1 MESLSED
8 NNFEK
13 KENIENPSEESNE
26 IPSNLNSQIENSQ
39 IENSQNENSQNEK
52 ENENSQNQNI
62 NSENIKKELTEEEK
76 KKKDQEDLIATLPL
90 YITSCKLSLL
100 NNEQVVLYTLK
111 GLKVKSQ
118 IQRRYSDF
126 ELLRKKIGEFLPGV
140 FIAGLPSTEILGD
153 VDNKASEMRLKLLN
167 HFIRKITEN
176 PELYETEPFIFFLND
191 DKNYR
196 NFLEKLDPGNPEE
209 IKNRFLKVFPDFKYE
224 NYNKIEFEKYLD
236 YWIKIFIKARD
247 NIDKIGIVLENEILN
262 IIKEQKMLSH
272 IFKMF
277 IDFEN
282 AIPNNQSIIKNPKEF
297 CANIINSN
305 LGRPYFVFYHYHL
318 KTIADLE
325 AFIDA
330 YKILVKYRKKFSD
343 SQDALKKI
351 SLSGLSKYNVLK
363 ASKEEGVQ
371 QLTQEDKG
379 YYEELKM
386 LNLKF
391 IVDISTT
398 VLKKQ
403 IDNFRETFFERYKN
417 EIVKMKQNLINKNL
431 KSVQL
436 WEEFASSLN

>member
-1 MESLSED
+1 MEPSAE
-8 NNFEK
+8 ETK
-13 KENIENPSEESNE
+13 KEENIENETNNTESEKKEE
-26 IPSNLNSQIENSQ
+26 INTNLNL
-39 IENSQNENSQNEK
+39 EK
-52 ENENSQNQNI
+52 ENVENP
-62 NSENIKKELTEEEK
+62 ENEKIENKELTEK
-76 KKKDQEDLIATLPL
+76 KKKKKEQEDLIASLPL
-90 YITSCKLSLL
+90 YITSCKLTLL
-100 NNEQVVLYTLK
+100 NNEQVVLYSLK
-111 GLKVKSQ
+111 GLKVKSM

-126 ELLRKKIGEFLPGV
+126 EILRKKIGEFLPGV

-167 HFIRKITEN
+167 HFIRKISEN

-196 NFLEKLDPGNPEE
+196 SFLEKLDPGTPEE
-209 IKNRFLKVFPDFKYE
+209 IKNRFLKVFPNFKYE

-247 NIDKIGIVLENEILN
+247 NIDKIGFVLENEILN
-262 IIKEQKMLSH
+262 IVKEQKNLSL

-282 AIPNNQSIIKNPKEF
+282 AIPNNQSVIKNPKQF
-297 CANIINSN
+297 CENIINSN

-330 YKILVKYRKKFSD
+330 YKILTKYRKKYD
-343 SQDALKKI
+343 ESQEALKKI

-391 IVDISTT
+391 IVDISTS
-398 VLKKQ
+398 VLKNQ
-403 IDNFRETFFERYKN
+403 IDTFRETFFERYKN
-417 EIVKMKQNLINKNL
+417 AIIKMKENLIKKNL

>member
-1 MESLSED
+1 MEPINENITD
-8 NNFEK
+8 NNIKNETEQLVTPLEK
-13 KENIENPSEESNE
+13 KEIEQSDTPLEKKEEINT
-26 IPSNLNSQIENSQ
+26 NLNL
-39 IENSQNENSQNEK
+39 EK
-52 ENENSQNQNI
+52 ENVENP
-62 NSENIKKELTEEEK
+62 ENEKIENKELTEEEK
-76 KKKDQEDLIATLPL
+76 KKKEQEDLIASLPL
-90 YITSCKLSLL
+90 YITSCKLTLL
-100 NNEQVVLYTLK
+100 NNEQVVLYSLK
-111 GLKVKSQ
+111 GLKVKSM

-126 ELLRKKIGEFLPGV
+126 EILRKKIGEFLPGV

-167 HFIRKITEN
+167 HFIRKISEN
-176 PELYETEPFIFFLND
+176 PELYETEPFIFFLNE

-196 NFLEKLDPGNPEE
+196 SFLEKLDPGTPEE
-209 IKNRFLKVFPDFKYE
+209 IKNRFLKVFPNFKYE

-247 NIDKIGIVLENEILN
+247 NIDKIGFVLENEILN
-262 IIKEQKMLSH
+262 IVKEQKNLSL

-282 AIPNNQSIIKNPKEF
+282 AIPNNQSVIKNPKQF
-297 CANIINSN
+297 CENIINSN

-330 YKILVKYRKKFSD
+330 YKILTKYRKKYDD
-343 SQDALKKI
+343 SQEALKKI

-391 IVDISTT
+391 IVDISTS
-398 VLKKQ
+398 VLKNQ
-403 IDNFRETFFERYKN
+403 IDTFRETFFERYKN
-417 EIVKMKQNLINKNL
+417 EIIKMKQNLINKNL

>member
-1 MESLSED
+1 
-8 NNFEK
+8 
-13 KENIENPSEESNE
+13 
-26 IPSNLNSQIENSQ
+26 
-39 IENSQNENSQNEK
+39 
-52 ENENSQNQNI
+52 
-62 NSENIKKELTEEEK
+62 
-76 KKKDQEDLIATLPL
+76 
-90 YITSCKLSLL
+90 
-100 NNEQVVLYTLK
+100 
-111 GLKVKSQ
+111 
-118 IQRRYSDF
+118 
-126 ELLRKKIGEFLPGV
+126 
-140 FIAGLPSTEILGD
+140 
-153 VDNKASEMRLKLLN
+153 MRLKLLN

-191 DKNYR
+191 EKNYR
-196 NFLEKLDPGNPEE
+196 NFLEKLDPGTPEE
-209 IKNRFLKVFPDFKYE
+209 IKNRFLKVFPNFKYE

-247 NIDKIGIVLENEILN
+247 NIDKIGFVLENEILN
-262 IIKEQKMLSH
+262 IVKEQKNLSL

-282 AIPNNQSIIKNPKEF
+282 AIPNNQSVIKNPKQF
-297 CANIINSN
+297 CENIINSN

-330 YKILVKYRKKFSD
+330 YKILTKYRKKYD
-343 SQDALKKI
+343 ESQEALKKI

-391 IVDISTT
+391 IVDISTS
-398 VLKKQ
+398 VLKNQ
-403 IDNFRETFFERYKN
+403 IDTFRETFFERYKN
-417 EIVKMKQNLINKNL
+417 EIIKMKQNLINKNL

>member
-1 MESLSED
+1 MEPSAE
-8 NNFEK
+8 ETK
-13 KENIENPSEESNE
+13 KEENIENETNNTELEKKEEINT
-26 IPSNLNSQIENSQ
+26 NLNL
-39 IENSQNENSQNEK
+39 EK
-52 ENENSQNQNI
+52 ENVENP
-62 NSENIKKELTEEEK
+62 ENEKIENKELTEEEK
-76 KKKDQEDLIATLPL
+76 KKKEQEDLIASLPL
-90 YITSCKLSLL
+90 YITSCKLTLL
-100 NNEQVVLYTLK
+100 NNEQVVLYSLK
-111 GLKVKSQ
+111 GLKVKSM

-126 ELLRKKIGEFLPGV
+126 EILRKKIGEFLPGV

-167 HFIRKITEN
+167 HFIRKISEN

-196 NFLEKLDPGNPEE
+196 SFLEKLDPGTPEE
-209 IKNRFLKVFPDFKYE
+209 IKNRFLKVFPNFKYE

-247 NIDKIGIVLENEILN
+247 NIDKIGFVLENEILN
-262 IIKEQKMLSH
+262 IVKEQKNLSL

-282 AIPNNQSIIKNPKEF
+282 AIPNNQSVIKNPKQF
-297 CANIINSN
+297 CENIINSN

-330 YKILVKYRKKFSD
+330 YKILTKYRKKYDD
-343 SQDALKKI
+343 SQEALKKI

-391 IVDISTT
+391 IVDISTS
-398 VLKKQ
+398 VLKNQ
-403 IDNFRETFFERYKN
+403 IDTFRETFFERYKN
-417 EIVKMKQNLINKNL
+417 EIIKMKQNLINKNL